1 MVRSGHVLR
10 RPEHGLGFS
19 VSVTYSITIAI
30 GCILIG
36 SRLKSRWDTLGCW
49 LAGAQILA
57 AILDIIENL
66 SLIELL
72 AGSTNAILPPLACW
86 CAGPKFIL
94 VGSGLIYL
102 ICGSIATLYHRIR
115 T

>member
-1 MVRSGHVLR
+1 MFYT
-10 RPEHGLGFS
+10 GLSMGLDFLFL
-19 VSVTYSITIAI
+19 VAYSITIAI

-36 SRLKSRWDTLGCW
+36 SKLESRWLTLGYW

-66 SLIELL
+66 TLIGLL
-72 AGSTNAILPPLACW
+72 AGSTNVILPPLACW

-102 ICGSIATLYHRIR
+102 IYGLLAILYHRIR